1 MRTKLAIGSVVGG
14 VLITLLTGLLDALS
28 SHPLLDFYSEIG
40 LEHCGFPLPWL
51 RRAVYPG
58 APLEMP
64 PEYYANL
71 VVDIVI
77 WAIVVG
83 VVLFIV
89 TRRYTK

>member
-1 MRTKLAIGSVVGG
+1 VGG
-14 VLITLLTGLLDALS
+14 VVITLLTGLLDALF
-28 SHPLLDFYSEIG
+28 SHPILDLYGEIESEHI
-40 LEHCGFPLPWL
+40 GFPLPWL

-58 APLEMP
+58 APFEVP

-89 TRRYTK
+89 TRRNTK